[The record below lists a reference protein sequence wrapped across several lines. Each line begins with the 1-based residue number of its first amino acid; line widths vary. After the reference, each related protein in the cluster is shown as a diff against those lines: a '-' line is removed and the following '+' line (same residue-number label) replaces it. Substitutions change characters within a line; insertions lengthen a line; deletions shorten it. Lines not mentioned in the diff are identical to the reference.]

1 MIGCI
6 LPDWND
12 SSLPAHTRAQVSKQ
26 VATRLQTVRDVA
38 AGACGA
44 WMEKHRQA
52 MGSIEQ
58 REQAMGWLQ
67 QTFAAWRRET
77 REQASRDNNIYMS
90 QSVSTRSLLS
100 RRKRKEQQQRQE
112 REVRKEKPA
121 FRDTPRGRRCK
132 DFTDEAGYL
141 RCEWARLRLAM
152 LRGAQEKRGLTTR
165 PGTARGTADAGARR
179 VNDTSEYTA
188 RRGQMHIQARIGMKL
203 MRIIES
209 DRDRRTEIEDHG

>member
-1 MIGCI
+1 M
-6 LPDWND
+6 
-12 SSLPAHTRAQVSKQ
+12 
-26 VATRLQTVRDVA
+26 
-38 AGACGA
+38 
-44 WMEKHRQA
+44 
-52 MGSIEQ
+52 
-58 REQAMGWLQ
+58 
-67 QTFAAWRRET
+67 
-77 REQASRDNNIYMS
+77 
-90 QSVSTRSLLS
+90 
-100 RRKRKEQQQRQE
+100 
-112 REVRKEKPA
+112 EVRKEKPA

-141 RCEWARLRLAM
+141 RGEWARLRLAM

-188 RRGQMHIQARIGMKL
+188 RRGQMHNQARIGMKL